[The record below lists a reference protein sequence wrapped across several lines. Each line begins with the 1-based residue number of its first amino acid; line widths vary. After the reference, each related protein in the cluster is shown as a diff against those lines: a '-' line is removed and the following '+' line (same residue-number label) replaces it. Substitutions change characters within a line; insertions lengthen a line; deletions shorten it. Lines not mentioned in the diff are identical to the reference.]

1 MGDLG
6 HTALGRALAN
16 KGRGAAVRVQPPPKL
31 RRRQAIVVAVTGG
44 GKYAQVT
51 LNNSTQVSPFL
62 VVNPA
67 YTPSVGD
74 SCWVLLNGH
83 GVCDMQIDSQVVNPA
98 YAVTI

>member
-1 MGDLG
+1 MDLG
-6 HTALGRALAN
+6 HTAMARALTN

-31 RRRQAIVVAVTGG
+31 RRRQAIVVAVSGG

-62 VVNPA
+62 VVDPSYSPA
-67 YTPSVGD
+67 VGD

-83 GVCDMQIDSQVVNPA
+83 GVCDMQISGQVVNPQ
-98 YAVTI
+98 YAVTL

>member
-6 HTALGRALAN
+6 HAALGRALAN

-51 LNNSTQVSPFL
+51 LNNSTQISPYL
-62 VVNPA
+62 VVNPT
-67 YTPSVGD
+67 YSPSVGD
-74 SCWVLLNGH
+74 SCWVLLNGV
-83 GVCDMQIDSQVVNPA
+83 GACDMQVDSQVVNPSPA
-98 YAVTI
+98 ISV